1 MEQWSKE
8 IDRCKKKINKY
19 NQKILKYKKKIEVL
33 EETKNY
39 ASTTE
44 NKRKAKPTLKVFNKY
59 YKLMSD
65 IPAWAA
71 ILTLKEE
78 YQDALSQF
86 KGHTLYYLYHIR
98 YIDKYHD
105 ILLKEIKKDEKKSKE
120 KLEEIKNKG
129 FSIDNLV
136 KRIDSCESVPVH
148 FDSFKKSE
156 DRRLKKMLCLLTG
169 QDDVFALLRDNS
181 RTFEFNRLDFSFFIF
196 LLDTYDSFNAEYLRK
211 GNYERITTGYLIK
224 CRKGIELLLKYHKS
238 DINIEEINNRFDT
251 TFKMRDMYSPE
262 RLLQRMELLKEY
274 VNTNKLLFKN
284 SDETENIFI
293 KANTLLSNI
302 IYNIDKIQ

>member
-8 IDRCKKKINKY
+8 IEKCKKKINKY

-65 IPAWAA
+65 IPEWTT

-78 YQDALSQF
+78 YQDALSKF
-86 KGHTLYYLYHIR
+86 KGHTLYFLYHIR
-98 YIDKYHD
+98 YVNKYKSTLPKDVKNKSMSIDK
-105 ILLKEIKKDEKKSKE
+105 LAKEIENNS
-120 KLEEIKNKG
+120 
-129 FSIDNLV
+129 F
-136 KRIDSCESVPVH
+136 ESY
-148 FDSFKKSE
+148 DSFKKIE
-156 DRRLKKMLCLLTG
+156 DRKLKKTLYLLTG
-169 QDDVFALLRDNS
+169 KEDIFKCLRADNKS
-181 RTFEFNRLDFSFFIF
+181 FIFNRIDFSFFIF
-196 LLDTYDSFNAEYLRK
+196 LLDTYDTLNYKHLKK
-211 GNYERITTGYLIK
+211 GNYERITTDYLIK

-274 VNTNKLLFKN
+274 ANTNKLLFKN

-302 IYNIDKIQ
+302 IYNIDEIQ